1 MKSIKAQIF
10 ILPFFILLLSQITSA
25 QPFLISDLA
34 ALDFSI
40 DRRARVV
47 YIDHLF
53 SDAVFSYN
61 LNTNKLDTTEFI
73 YCPQFANKNY
83 WAFVHDY
90 GFIDFENDTII
101 TFENLEDFHGGFL
114 FSFSPN
120 DLGFVGNNGNSNY
133 AVNPNSYYSIP
144 DKKLYNSLPESLGL
158 SWERPS
164 PSWSSDTTMMFGT
177 INTDVIVEVNLKAGE
192 IVDTVFKSELEND
205 LILSFI
211 YTPGDE
217 FILHTTAESD
227 WQRIWK
233 YYFNGKEREVFYD
246 FDTENPESHCK
257 GAPFGFESLQWS
269 PNKKKMAFVG
279 FFYTISASG
288 IYCHFA
294 DSNTTY
300 LYSICDDY
308 GRKYDVEWLD
318 NDTIIY
324 RNATQA
330 RIYGYDLT
338 SPITSVKDNEALPTE
353 YLTIQN
359 YPNPFNGATTLRVN
373 IPSTGNVN
381 LRIYNVVGELI
392 QTLEAGYLA
401 EGQYSFKWR
410 GKDNNGNEVG
420 SGVYFALVVFNG
432 SNNKKKNAATKL
444 LYLK

>member
-10 ILPFFILLLSQITSA
+10 ILLFFILLLSQITSA

-53 SDAVFSYN
+53 SDAVFSYD
-61 LNTNKLDTTEFI
+61 LNTNKLDTTEFN
-73 YCPQFANKNY
+73 YCPEIANMNY

-90 GFIDFENDTII
+90 GFIDFENDTLI

-133 AVNPNSYYSIP
+133 SVNPNSYYSIP

-158 SWERPS
+158 RWERPN
-164 PSWSSDTTMMFGT
+164 PSWSSDTTMMFCT
-177 INTDVIVEVNLKAGE
+177 TNRDIIIDVNLKAGE
-192 IVDTVFKSELEND
+192 IVDTVLKSHEIVAFKYFPYDDYLLYVNSE
-205 LILSFI
+205 
-211 YTPGDE
+211 Y
-217 FILHTTAESD
+217 D

-233 YYFNGKEREVFYD
+233 YNLDSKESEVFYD
-246 FDTENPESHCK
+246 FDMENPESHCK
-257 GAPFGFESLQWS
+257 GSPFGFESLEWS

-288 IYCHFA
+288 VYCHFA
-294 DSNTTY
+294 DSSKTY
-300 LYSICDDY
+300 LYGVCDDY
-308 GRKYDVEWLD
+308 GLKYDIEWLD
-318 NDTIIY
+318 NDKIIY
-324 RNATQA
+324 NNATEA

-338 SPITSVKDNEALPTE
+338 SPITSVKNSEILPTE
-353 YLTIQN
+353 YLSIQN
-359 YPNPFNGATTLRVN
+359 YPNPFNATTILKISVPSVGDVN
-373 IPSTGNVN
+373 I
-381 LRIYNVVGELI
+381 RIYNTIGELI
-392 QTLEAGYLA
+392 RTIDAGYLTR
-401 EGQYSFKWR
+401 GQYDFKWR
-410 GKDNNGNEVG
+410 GKDDNGNEVS
-420 SGVYFALVVFNG
+420 SGVYFALVEFTG
-432 SNNKKKNAATKL
+432 LINKKTNAVTKL